1 MCVCM
6 CVSCGVS
13 FCVCMCV
20 SLCVLW
26 LPSVTC
32 VGHVL
37 SLPGWGRRSW
47 ETAEHK
53 GDSDRQAGSRQAAC
67 QGASAPNLRLLRLGG
82 GGQQGLWAW
91 TIHAATMPLCSTMC
105 SHPPMQA
112 WPPSFTPTPTIPH
125 PQATLKSFLM
135 WFSLKSNLHPS
146 SVASI
151 HKIPSH
157 LGKRFPTPGHLL
169 APVTQP
175 GHQTHKRN
183 MPFGALTKVVP
194 PHTHTPAHRSS
205 SCPHAT
211 PRLRGKLSP
220 FSYWSQAL
228 CPKFWANLPST
239 SNLTTHTHLLP
250 TICRN

>member
-1 MCVCM
+1 MGAGCVCM

-82 GGQQGLWAW
+82 GGAAGSLGLDYTCCHNALVFNHVLPP
-91 TIHAATMPLCSTMC
+91 THASLA
-105 SHPPMQA
+105 
-112 WPPSFTPTPTIPH
+112 PSFTPTPTIPH

-157 LGKRFPTPGHLL
+157 LGKRFPTLGHLL

-194 PHTHTPAHRSS
+194 PHTHTCA
-205 SCPHAT
+205 
-211 PRLRGKLSP
+211 
-220 FSYWSQAL
+220 
-228 CPKFWANLPST
+228 
-239 SNLTTHTHLLP
+239 
-250 TICRN
+250 